1 MGFAGVAP
9 AAFADAAPRAL
20 VVETTERI
28 APLRSSRT
36 GYVVAAAAALAVLV
50 TMALAINLRR
60 EARSAAP
67 RPAAM
72 QGSDARSAAG
82 R

>member
-1 MGFAGVAP
+1 
-9 AAFADAAPRAL
+9 
-20 VVETTERI
+20 
-28 APLRSSRT
+28 
-36 GYVVAAAAALAVLV
+36 
-50 TMALAINLRR
+50 MALAINLRR